1 MAFSFSDGS
10 QGAFVFFHPDQ
21 AVARHGFQG
30 ASPVV
35 GLAAGQIGP
44 FADGLQLSTHSYII
58 DS

>member
-1 MAFSFSDGS
+1 MAFSFGDGS
-10 QGAFVFFHPDQ
+10 QGAVFFHPDQ

-35 GLAAGQIGP
+35 GLAVGQIGP
-44 FADGLQLSTHSYII
+44 FADGLLLSTHSHII

>member
-1 MAFSFSDGS
+1 MAFSFGDGS
-10 QGAFVFFHPDQ
+10 QGAVFFHPDP

-35 GLAAGQIGP
+35 GLAVGQIGP
-44 FADGLQLSTHSYII
+44 FADGLQLSTHSNII